1 MHTKVQGTGTYENPL
16 HVLSIFHTAEECTIS
31 DVLQAETPVTESG
44 LRACYRFSPLTT
56 ARAAVLIQQAE
67 ILQ

>member
-1 MHTKVQGTGTYENPL
+1 MHTKAQGTGTYENPL
-16 HVLSIFHTAEECTIS
+16 HVLSIFHIAEECPIS

-44 LRACYRFSPLTT
+44 LRARYRFSPLTT